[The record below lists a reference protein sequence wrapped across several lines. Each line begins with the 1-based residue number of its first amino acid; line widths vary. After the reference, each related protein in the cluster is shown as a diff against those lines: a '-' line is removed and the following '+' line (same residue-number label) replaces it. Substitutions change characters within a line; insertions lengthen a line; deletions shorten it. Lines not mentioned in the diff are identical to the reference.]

1 MPDAVARNHD
11 SHGSLQP
18 DLAIA
23 ALADRQ
29 HGVVSR
35 AQLTALGIRRGAIEH
50 RLRRRRLRRVERT
63 VYAVGHAVLSNEAR
77 WMAAVL
83 AAGEGAALSYWSAAN
98 LCGLRAGVGPR
109 SHVTVPQKRRGTPTI
124 AFHYSLLPNDEIVKW
139 DGISTTSPGRVIL
152 DLAAH
157 LSIPALHRMLEAA
170 ERIRP
175 WRGPSIPELLERYP
189 RRAGT
194 PKLRAVTG
202 APIAMTRS
210 ELEASFLYLIDEWD
224 LPRPQTNLTVLGF
237 EVDCLWPEHRLIV
250 ELDVFETH
258 GSNASFERDR
268 KRDRALQAAGLT
280 VIRVTARQLTD
291 EPTAIRADLAR
302 LLTHY
307 PFSLS
312 RAAST
317 ACFA

>member
-1 MPDAVARNHD
+1 
-11 SHGSLQP
+11 
-18 DLAIA
+18 
-23 ALADRQ
+23 
-29 HGVVSR
+29 
-35 AQLTALGIRRGAIEH
+35 
-50 RLRRRRLRRVERT
+50 
-63 VYAVGHAVLSNEAR
+63 
-77 WMAAVL
+77 MAAVL
-83 AAGEGAALSYWSAAN
+83 AAGEGAVLSYWSAAS
-98 LCGLRAGVGPR
+98 LYGLRAGAGPR
-109 SHVTVPQKRRGTPTI
+109 SHVTAPRTRRDTPRI
-124 AFHYSLLPNDEIVKW
+124 AFHYSLLPADEIGER
-139 DGISTTSPGRVIL
+139 DGIRVTSPGRVVL
-152 DLAAH
+152 DLAPH
-157 LSIPALHRMLEAA
+157 VPISGLHRMLEAG
-170 ERIRP
+170 EKLRP

-189 RRAGT
+189 GRAGT

-250 ELDVFETH
+250 ELDAFETH

-280 VIRVTARQLTD
+280 VIRVTARQLVD
-291 EPTAIRADLAR
+291 EPAAIRADLAR